1 MLRLNPGRWGVY
13 PRCRGGKRQVLRR
26 EMGMAIGPWED
37 IALRWPAEKGPGTRE
52 ERRVLRPAPGQV
64 SQGGGWWW

>member
-1 MLRLNPGRWGVY
+1 
-13 PRCRGGKRQVLRR
+13 
-26 EMGMAIGPWED
+26 MAIGPWED